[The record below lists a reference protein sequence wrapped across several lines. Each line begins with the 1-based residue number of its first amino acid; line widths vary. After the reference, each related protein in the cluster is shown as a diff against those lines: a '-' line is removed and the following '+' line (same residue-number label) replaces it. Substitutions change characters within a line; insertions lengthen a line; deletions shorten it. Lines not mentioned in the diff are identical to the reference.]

1 VQSNPEVVAPQSI
14 IRATVEESNGNVVAV
29 LSRILDVAEK
39 IAEKDTTVNLDGE
52 KISDNTNKHNA
63 SRGYNLGLQ
72 ST

>member
-1 VQSNPEVVAPQSI
+1 M
-14 IRATVEESNGNVVAV
+14 VAV

-52 KISDNTNKHNA
+52 KISDNTNKRNA